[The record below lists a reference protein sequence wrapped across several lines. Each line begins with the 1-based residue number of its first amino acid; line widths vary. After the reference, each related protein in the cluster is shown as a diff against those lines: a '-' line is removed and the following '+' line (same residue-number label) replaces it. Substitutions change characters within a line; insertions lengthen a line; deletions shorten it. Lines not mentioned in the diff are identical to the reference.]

1 MIDICQRMP
10 AQPRLGSNPTGEVQ
24 QGREWHSI
32 DARHSQ
38 LPDNT
43 TDVRSAIEVQED
55 LEQLRAENLFLKQQ
69 SAGHGGTRQGDGC
82 RDARGHRDLD
92 TPGTV
97 GYLSMSPSLSQSP
110 NRNESPML
118 SPAVTSNGF

>member
-1 MIDICQRMP
+1 MIDICQRLP
-10 AQPRLGSNPTGEVQ
+10 AQPKSGSNPAPEVQ

-38 LPDNT
+38 LPDHT
-43 TDVRSAIEVQED
+43 ADVRSAIDVQEE
-55 LEQLRAENLFLKQQ
+55 LEHLRAENLFLKQQ
-69 SAGHGGTRQGDGC
+69 SARHDGTRQGGGR

-92 TPGTV
+92 TPGTI
-97 GYLSMSPSLSQSP
+97 GYLSMSPSVSQSP

-118 SPAVTSNGF
+118 SPDVTSNGF